1 MRAKFNTHGKVKF
14 LTEMLKKTFLLG
26 LVLVFFLT
34 PQAASSL
41 PEQSLLATPETTEKP
56 LVCILVNSTI
66 YAEIESSL
74 NQYAVGVENSGF
86 EVKIM
91 ETDQLL
97 DRTPEGIRSY
107 LQENM
112 LHNLQ
117 GCLLVGDIPGPLF
130 EIGVQQFPIDLYYMD
145 LDGMWADSDDDMIF
159 DGHFGDVAPE
169 IWTGRLKVPDSA
181 GDEASLINNY
191 FDKNHRYKIGTL
203 TLPWWRSLLYID
215 DTGTNTNTVD
225 EAKSSLS
232 KIYSDITFVKDRATT
247 NSTDY
252 KNRLRDPLGYQ
263 WIYLMCHGTHNN
275 HTFMVPPD
283 ELETS
288 EGSWFQWDGTVYS
301 SDYRS
306 INPRIFFYHFV
317 VCSAAKYSEAEYLAG
332 SAVFESDYSLLAVGS
347 TETISTLPVSDFYA
361 SLSEGKCIGEAFH
374 EWSVQLHERSGFLQ
388 CQFYGLTLIGD
399 PTLRLH
405 HEVRDVAV
413 TDLTV
418 SLINMSGEETVTV
431 EVAVENQGD
440 FNETFDVAIYYD
452 FKNLD
457 STDVTLTA
465 GGEATLTF
473 SFTQLGR
480 LTLGYHVVEAKA
492 SSVLGELER
501 DDNILLTSFKGRIV
515 TLPVT
520 LRNPFLLFLIDAMAA
535 LSVFIAFGVSA
546 LVFLKILM
554 SERLPSLSSI
564 LRRLK

>member
-1 MRAKFNTHGKVKF
+1 MRTKFNTHGKVKF
-14 LTEMLKKTFLLG
+14 LTEMHKKTFLLG

-34 PQAASSL
+34 PQVASSL
-41 PEQSLLATPETTEKP
+41 QENTLLATPETREKP

-74 NQYAVGVENSGF
+74 NQYAVDVENSGF
-86 EVKIM
+86 KVKIT

-97 DRTPEGIRSY
+97 DGTPEGIRSY
-107 LQENM
+107 LQENR

-117 GCLLVGDIPGPLF
+117 GCLLVGDVPGPLF

-145 LDGMWADSDDDMIF
+145 LDGLWADSDDDMIY

-169 IWTGRLKVPDSA
+169 IWIGRLKVPDSA
-181 GDEASLINNY
+181 GDEASLINDY
-191 FDKNHRYKIGTL
+191 FEKNHRYRIGTL

-225 EAKSSLS
+225 EAESSLS
-232 KIYSDITFVKDRATT
+232 KIYSDIIFVKDRATT

-263 WIYLMCHGTHNN
+263 WMYLMCHGTHNN

-332 SAVFESDYSLLAVGS
+332 SAVFENDYGLLAVGS
-347 TETISTLPVSDFYA
+347 TETIFTLPVSDFYE

-374 EWSVQLHERSGFLQ
+374 EWSAQLHEKPDFLQ
-388 CQFYGLTLIGD
+388 SQFYGLTLIGD

-405 HEVRDVAV
+405 HESRDVAV

-431 EVAVENQGD
+431 EVAVENQGEFD
-440 FNETFDVAIYYD
+440 ETFDVAIYYD

-457 STDVTLTA
+457 STEVALTA
-465 GGEATLTF
+465 GGDATLTF
-473 SFTQLGR
+473 SFTQLGQ

-535 LSVFIAFGVSA
+535 LSVLIAFGVSA